1 MQREIQVYFDDKKNN
16 KSYLVPGAEYY
27 AAKITSQKGKSLPYG
42 DLYHPPNKTYYT
54 TNTPIRIGTYKERRD
69 DPRGYNYVFDNR
81 AGGENYVRINNSAP
95 LSEIRYDDY
104 PVMDIISST
113 NISELET
120 QQSYIPKYGF
130 ISKADLAEQNAPPEQ
145 TPRKGGKKRR
155 RTNRKRP
162 KRKSR
167 KKRRKSIRR

>member
-1 MQREIQVYFDDKKNN
+1 MQRGIQVYFDDKKNN

-27 AAKITSQKGKSLPYG
+27 AAKITSQAGKSLPYG

-69 DPRGYNYVFDNR
+69 DPRGHDYVFDTEVGR
-81 AGGENYVRINNSAP
+81 ENYVRINNPAP
-95 LSEIRYDDY
+95 LNEIRYDDY

-113 NISELET
+113 NINELET
-120 QQSYIPKYGF
+120 QPSYIPKYGF
-130 ISKADLAEQNAPPEQ
+130 ISKADLAEQ
-145 TPRKGGKKRR
+145 TPKKGGKKRR